1 MAAPNTG
8 GGNIAIWQYDAHV
21 IPRSELELKLNSD
34 LKDAVLSSEEIL
46 NILDEITWL
55 NNTHSSEIV
64 SRVDRCMKRIPGWN
78 PPTIYWECGDGGEVQ
93 ISTTEGKVTEIFF
106 RFDLRTVSDKFVSFT
121 IDFLRNVDGVLAGQ
135 DGKILLTEDE
145 LRHALSNSAAHAYVA
160 NPKKYL
166 ESLKDAE

>member
-1 MAAPNTG
+1 MAQDTG
-8 GGNIAIWQYDAHV
+8 GGNLAIWQYDTHV
-21 IPRSELELKLNSD
+21 IPRSELELKLNLD
-34 LKDAVLSSEEIL
+34 IKDAVLSSEEIL

-64 SRVDRCMKRIPGWN
+64 SQLDHYMKRISGWN
-78 PPTIYWECGDGGEVQ
+78 PSTIYWECSDGGEVQ

-106 RFDLRTVSDKFVSFT
+106 RFDLRTAIDKFVSFT

-135 DGKILLTEDE
+135 DGKILLTEDG
-145 LRHALSNSAAHAYVA
+145 LRHALSNSAAHAYVV